1 MTENIN
7 LTSRNHPL
15 TTVYL
20 ANYNYAEYL
29 ERSIRSVLKQTV
41 TDFELIIIDD
51 GSTDNSHEIIK
62 KFEDI
67 ENVFVV
73 FQRNSG
79 LVKTNNVALKL
90 SRGKYIMRLDADDY
104 LEPHALEIMASE
116 LESHPD
122 CAIVFPDY
130 YLIDES
136 DNVVGHVRRH
146 DFRNGV
152 SLKDQPAHGACTM
165 IRKDILKRVGGY
177 NEKFDRQDGY
187 DLWLKIIDNYPI
199 RNINLPLFYYR
210 KHDRNLTGNEVQL
223 LRTRAE
229 IKAFHVKQKNLKPLS
244 TIAVIP
250 VRGNKVDPRSLP
262 LSRLGNKK
270 LIDWTLEAALACKN
284 LSEIIVST
292 PDAGLKEYVHNHYA
306 DKVKVNERPVNQ
318 ARINAPLEPSL
329 LDIVNDDSLLKNPP
343 DALAVLFIEAPFRT
357 SVYIDK
363 AIHTMQL
370 YDVDVVDG
378 IREEEDIFYF
388 HNGHGLQPWISNT
401 GLRLER
407 ENLFKRAGGVHLI
420 RTDYL
425 KNEHNM
431 LSGRIGHVSL
441 DQKAAFV
448 IRSEMDWQIAQF
460 LASKD
465 I

>member
-1 MTENIN
+1 MTKIN
-7 LTSRNHPL
+7 RTTRDHPL
-15 TTVYL
+15 ITVYL

-29 ERSIRSVLKQTV
+29 ERSINSVLKQT
-41 TDFELIIIDD
+41 FNNYELLIIDD
-51 GSTDNSHEIIK
+51 GSTDHSREIIK
-62 KFEDI
+62 KFENI
-67 ENVFVV
+67 SNVFVV

-104 LEPHALEIMASE
+104 LDSHALEIMASE
-116 LESHPD
+116 LENHPD

-136 DNVVGHVRRH
+136 DNVIGHVRRH
-146 DFRNGV
+146 DFENGV
-152 SLKDQPAHGACTM
+152 SLKDQPAHGACTL

-187 DLWLKIIDNYPI
+187 DLWLKIIDNHPV

-210 KHDRNLTGNEVQL
+210 QHDRNLTGNEAQL

-229 IKAFHVKQKNLKPLS
+229 IKAFHVKHKNLQPLS
-244 TIAVIP
+244 TLAIIP
-250 VRGNKVDPRSLP
+250 VRGSAVDPRSLP
-262 LSRLGNKK
+262 LSKIGDKY
-270 LIDWTLEAALACKN
+270 LIDWTVEAALECDQI
-284 LSEIIVST
+284 SDVVVST
-292 PDAGLKEYVHNHYA
+292 PDSGVKHHVQQTYA
-306 DKVKVNERPVNQ
+306 DKVLVNERTVGQ

-329 LDIVNDDSLLKNPP
+329 LEIVNDYSSSKAFP
-343 DALAVLFIEAPFRT
+343 DILAVLFIEAPFR
-357 SVYIDK
+357 SALYIGK

-388 HNGHGLQPWISNT
+388 HNGHGLQPWNASH

-407 ENLFKRAGGVHLI
+407 ENLFKRAGGLHLI
-420 RTDYL
+420 RTNYL
-425 KNEHNM
+425 ADNQNM
-431 LSGRIGHVSL
+431 LSGRIGHVLL

-448 IRSEMDWQIAQF
+448 IRSDMDWQIAQY

-465 I
+465 S